1 MCTYTD
7 IPTKIV
13 NTIEVARPIALSVPR
28 TFKHASLILRKG
40 KVVSVGT
47 NHHRTHPMAK
57 KYGYRFDE
65 VHSELDALLRYKGPK
80 DGLTLVNYRVNRQ
93 GELRM
98 AKPCNLCMPWC
109 TAIFDQIY
117 YSTTA
122 NKLVVVTD

>member
-1 MCTYTD
+1 M
-7 IPTKIV
+7 
-13 NTIEVARPIALSVPR
+13 
-28 TFKHASLILRKG
+28 
-40 KVVSVGT
+40 GT